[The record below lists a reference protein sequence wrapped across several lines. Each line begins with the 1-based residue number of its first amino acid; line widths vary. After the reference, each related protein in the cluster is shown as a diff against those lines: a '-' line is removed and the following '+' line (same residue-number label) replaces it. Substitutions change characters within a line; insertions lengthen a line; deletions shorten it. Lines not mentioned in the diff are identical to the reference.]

1 MRAEVDLPVELP
13 HALETAAV
21 LEHERVPFVSYPYEW
36 TFEMLRDAALL
47 QLELLRR
54 ALDEDLVLKDAT
66 PYNVQWRGARPV
78 FVDVGSFERLR
89 EREPWAG
96 FRQFSMLYLYPLL
109 LEAWKGV
116 PFQPWLRGSLDGISP
131 QEMRS
136 LVSRRDLLRRGG
148 FTHVFMHSRLD
159 RRHDGRTQDVKGEL
173 RAAGFRPELIAANA
187 AGLER
192 TVARLRAPA
201 ARSDW
206 SDYHATTSYSAEDA
220 ERKERFVAAALAS
233 ARPALCWD
241 IGCNDGRHSRV
252 AAEHSGYVVA
262 IDADRTV
269 VDSLYRE
276 LKRENV
282 SNVLPLTIDVS
293 DPSPALGWRHGERKP
308 LAERRRPDFVLCL
321 ALLHHLAISA
331 NVPVA
336 DIVAWLHGLT
346 GAGVVEFATA
356 DDPMVQRLLLRKRAD
371 DHPDYRREW
380 FERSLADSFELVET
394 LELAGGTRILYHVRS
409 RR

>member
-1 MRAEVDLPVELP
+1 M
-13 HALETAAV
+13 

-148 FTHVFMHSRLD
+148 FTHVFMHGRLD
-159 RRHDGRTQDVKGEL
+159 RRHDGHTEDVKGEL

-187 AGLER
+187 AALER
-192 TVARLRAPA
+192 IVARLRVPA
-201 ARSDW
+201 ARSAW

-220 ERKERFVAAALAS
+220 A
-233 ARPALCWD
+233 
-241 IGCNDGRHSRV
+241 
-252 AAEHSGYVVA
+252 GYPW
-262 IDADRTV
+262 RT
-269 VDSLYRE
+269 S
-276 LKRENV
+276 
-282 SNVLPLTIDVS
+282 
-293 DPSPALGWRHGERKP
+293 
-308 LAERRRPDFVLCL
+308 
-321 ALLHHLAISA
+321 
-331 NVPVA
+331 
-336 DIVAWLHGLT
+336 
-346 GAGVVEFATA
+346 
-356 DDPMVQRLLLRKRAD
+356 
-371 DHPDYRREW
+371 
-380 FERSLADSFELVET
+380 
-394 LELAGGTRILYHVRS
+394 
-409 RR
+409 